1 MIKTWVRIEAK
12 FLEELFMWSYP
23 EIDPVALALGPI
35 AIHWY
40 GLMYVIG
47 FAAAWFLGLVRAKK
61 SDVWDK
67 DKVSDLLFYC
77 ALGVVLGGRFGYVLF
92 YDFSGFIANPL
103 SLFMVW
109 QGGMSFHGGLI
120 GVTIGMWLFAR
131 KLKISLFSVA
141 DFVAPLVTI
150 GLFAGRIGNFIN
162 GELWGKIT
170 DSPLGMWVYDPVL
183 NETVQKYPTQLLQA
197 FLEGLVLFVL
207 LWWYSSK
214 PRPAGSV
221 AGRFLIAYGV
231 FRIVAE
237 FFRMPDAHI
246 GYLAGSWLTMGMVL
260 SLPMI
265 LIGLGLMGWAYRQAP
280 GLKKGKNK

>member
-1 MIKTWVRIEAK
+1 
-12 FLEELFMWSYP
+12 MWTYP

-47 FAAAWFLGLVRAKK
+47 FASAWLLGLLRARH
-61 SDVWDK
+61 SSVWDK
-67 DKVSDLLFYC
+67 DKVGDLLFYC

-92 YDFSGFIANPL
+92 YDFAGFVANPL
-103 SLFMVW
+103 TLLMVW
-109 QGGMSFHGGLI
+109 QGGMSFHGGLL
-120 GVTIGMWLFAR
+120 GVTLAMWLFAR
-131 KLKISLFSVA
+131 KFGISLFSVA

-162 GELWGKIT
+162 GELWGKVT

-183 NETVQKYPTQLLQA
+183 NDVVQKYPTQLLQA
-197 FLEGLVLFVL
+197 LLEGLVLFAL

-214 PRPAGSV
+214 PRPAGTV
-221 AGRFLIAYGV
+221 AGLFLILYGL
-231 FRIVAE
+231 FRVISE

-246 GYLAGSWLTMGMVL
+246 GYLLGGWLTMGMLL
-260 SLPMI
+260 SIPMI
-265 LIGLGLMGWAYRQAP
+265 LLGGLLMVWGYKRSSP
-280 GLKKGKNK
+280 GLVKGKNA

>member
-1 MIKTWVRIEAK
+1 
-12 FLEELFMWSYP
+12 MWTYP
-23 EIDPVALALGPI
+23 EIDPVAVALGPI

-40 GLMYVIG
+40 GLMYVVG
-47 FAAAWFLGLVRAKK
+47 FASAWFLGLVRART
-61 SDVWDK
+61 SPVWDK

-77 ALGVVLGGRFGYVLF
+77 AVGVVLGGRVGYVLF
-92 YDFSGFIANPL
+92 YDFAGFIANPL
-103 SLFMVW
+103 SLIMVW
-109 QGGMSFHGGLI
+109 QGGMAFHGGLL
-120 GVTIGMWLFAR
+120 GVTLAMWLYGR
-131 KLKISLFSVA
+131 KIGLSIFSVA

-170 DSPLGMWVYDPVL
+170 DSPLGMWVYDPLL
-183 NETVQKYPTQLLQA
+183 NETVQKYPSQLLQA
-197 FLEGLVLFVL
+197 LLEGLVLFAL

-221 AGRFLIAYGV
+221 AGLFLAAYGV

-237 FFRMPDAHI
+237 FFRVPDAHL
-246 GYLAGSWLTMGMVL
+246 GYLAGNWLTMGMLL

-265 LIGLGLMGWAYRQAP
+265 IIGVGLMVWAYRQQA
-280 GLKKGKNK
+280 GLVKGAKS